1 MTSNDKRLLASAK
14 AISDH
19 CRESD
24 CDNCIFSAGLHYC
37 ALLDAVLPKFWDL
50 PDIPEETRGIK
61 NATT

>member
-24 CDNCIFSAGLHYC
+24 CDNCVLF
-37 ALLDAVLPKFWDL
+37 DAVLPKFWDL

-61 NATT
+61 NGTTQLSD